1 MPRRKSTIQGSQLSL
16 LPVSRA
22 EAIAELR
29 RELAMREVCYPKWVA
44 DGSLSQ
50 AKADTQVNRLNA
62 AIEFLLEEYGED

>member
-29 RELAMREVCYPKWVA
+29 RELAMRAACYPKWVA

-50 AKADTQVNRLNA
+50 AKADT
-62 AIEFLLEEYGED
+62 

>member
-29 RELAMREVCYPKWVA
+29 RELAMRAACYPKWVA

-50 AKADTQVNRLNA
+50 AKADTQINRLNA